1 MRTIKELLQ
10 IMLDNPQH
18 FDEGLCRWTNNL
30 YIENLINGNEYWTLI
45 DYIKANRPSIFSSF
59 DVFKQKIIGQS
70 YYYWGIGK
78 IEPRIEWLKKH
89 INKNKL

>member
-10 IMLDNPQH
+10 IMLSNPQH

-30 YIENLINGNEYWTLI
+30 YSRELINGKEYWVLK
-45 DYIKANRPSIFSSF
+45 DYIKANKPFIFSSF
-59 DVFKQKIIGQS
+59 DVLNQRIS
-70 YYYWGIGK
+70 SSPYYWEVGK
-78 IEPRIEWLKKH
+78 IEPRIKWLKKH

>member
-18 FDEGLCRWTNNL
+18 FENGLCMWTNNL
-30 YIENLINGNEYWTLI
+30 YYGELITSEEYWILRN
-45 DYIKANRPSIFSSF
+45 YIKTNRPFICSSF
-59 DVFKQKIIGQS
+59 DVLNQRIS
-70 YYYWGIGK
+70 LNPYYWKVGK
-78 IEPRIEWLKKH
+78 IEPRIKWLKKH